1 MRYSQHITVLML
13 LLTLYFIVF
22 EVYKSEYDV
31 LISALLIMFYFDNTK
46 KYFIYFYLLIL
57 LIFILTQ
64 RQYKKTTLLITI
76 SVLLSFDVTYSVL
89 SKDITPIPDHD
100 TGSCNS
106 IINSDECRESYFSL
120 FYE

>member
-1 MRYSQHITVLML
+1 
-13 LLTLYFIVF
+13 
-22 EVYKSEYDV
+22 
-31 LISALLIMFYFDNTK
+31 MFYFDNTK

-64 RQYKKTTLLITI
+64 RQYKNTLLITI

-100 TGSCNS
+100 TGNCNS
-106 IINSDECRESYFSL
+106 IINSDSVGKVIFHYFMSKYLVILSGSQRRKSYF
-120 FYE
+120 